1 MKFHPAVLALFAT
14 VTLVLSIQ
22 FPAVAMD
29 EPGFAIKRMVIA
41 ENVVDR
47 EPVAV
52 GETFTAAT
60 ETVYCFLEAAAIEHD
75 TTVHFVW
82 YHEKTEV
89 ARVPLPLSAGKR
101 WRTYSSK
108 KLAGLKGDWTVELQ
122 EESGII
128 LNSVSF
134 TVR

>member
-1 MKFHPAVLALFAT
+1 MKLHPYLMAPAAIIAL
-14 VTLVLSIQ
+14 TLFLHSS
-22 FPAVAMD
+22 AVAMD
-29 EPGFAIKRMVIA
+29 DPGFAIKRMVVA
-41 ENVVDR
+41 AGVVER

-52 GETFTAAT
+52 GVTFSAAT
-60 ETVYCFLEAAAIEHD
+60 ETVYCFLEAAAIERD

-82 YHEKTEV
+82 YHEKAEV
-89 ARVPLPLSAGKR
+89 ARVALPLSAGRR
-101 WRTYSSK
+101 WRTFSSK
-108 KLAGLKGDWTVELQ
+108 KIAGRQGEWRVDLQ